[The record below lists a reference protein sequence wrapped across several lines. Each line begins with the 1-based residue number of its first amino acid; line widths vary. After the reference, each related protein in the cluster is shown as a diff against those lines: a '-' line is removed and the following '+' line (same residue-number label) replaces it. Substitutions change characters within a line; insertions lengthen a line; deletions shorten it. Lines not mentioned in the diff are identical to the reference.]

1 MKEEMD
7 YLDHQEVIK
16 ISDEC
21 CIQGFYFSGKF
32 MKKRILLV
40 EQSKFNSSYMEDI
53 KSRQLKRKTEF
64 YLNKWIQKA
73 IKKLNTNYA
82 LISKNSSDEVLSII
96 ENCFTQIDK
105 DVMKEAKRAFKTQKH
120 SEWTDYYELIKDE
133 NNNKDKKKESENSKK
148 TKNHVTVNKTE
159 IRKAIKSCFS
169 QSGVV
174 EIGEIFTQNIEKDDY
189 KEFNQ
194 TNNNDKK
201 NNTNEEYL
209 SNILSDL
216 EDDNIKCLSC
226 GCNPFVKPEI
236 QKYSDNSKTF
246 LQYGRVKSNVETQ
259 TDPAIIEIS
268 MLKEEHK
275 HIFTE
280 DAETQTATEVKIV
293 QKISKILSEIDPYE
307 DLGCPSDKR
316 TNELETI
323 YDEINST
330 IRKAKKSKSNLL
342 IKTPD
347 VHYIAFDSFKL
358 LTDEEQ
364 QDLLS
369 HYKGHATLV
378 KQIVKLRNIGLSA
391 QTENKFVEAM
401 NKDQM
406 LIGSLNILIH
416 SIKERIKSLP
426 PEDLPEIQ
434 TIMFEEPETT
444 MENTPLEGNS
454 SSLSLN
460 DNLIEDLMSSLDFS

>member
-1 MKEEMD
+1 MKEEAD
-7 YLDHQEVIK
+7 YLDNQEIIK

-32 MKKRILLV
+32 MKKRILLI
-40 EQSKFNSSYMEDI
+40 EESKFNSSYMERI
-53 KSRQLKRKTEF
+53 RSKQLKRKTEF

-73 IKKLNTNYA
+73 TKKLNTNYA
-82 LISKNSSDEVLSII
+82 LISKNSSSEVLSMI

-105 DVMKEAKRAFKTQKH
+105 DVIKKAKKAFKTQKH

-133 NNNKDKKKESENSKK
+133 HKNKDKTNQTQNLSKK
-148 TKNHVTVNKTE
+148 TGRKTVDKAE
-159 IRKAIKSCFS
+159 IKKAIKSCFS
-169 QSGVV
+169 QSGIV
-174 EIGEIFTQNIEKDDY
+174 EIGEILTQDTSEINHTESD
-189 KEFNQ
+189 Q
-194 TNNNDKK
+194 NNNKK
-201 NNTNEEYL
+201 NEEYL
-209 SNILSDL
+209 SSILNDL

-226 GCNPFVKPEI
+226 GCNPFVKPEV

-246 LQYGRVKSNVETQ
+246 LQYGRIRSNVETQ
-259 TDPAIIEIS
+259 TDPPIIEVN
-268 MLKEEHK
+268 MLKEK
-275 HIFTE
+275 HHHIPTE
-280 DAETQTATEVKIV
+280 DAETQTTTEVKIV
-293 QKISKILSEIDPYE
+293 QKVSKILSEIDPDE
-307 DLGCPSDKR
+307 DLGYPSDKR

-330 IRKAKKSKSNLL
+330 IKKAKRSKSNLL

-391 QTENKFVEAM
+391 QTEDKFVEAM
-401 NKDQM
+401 NKDQL
-406 LIGSLNILIH
+406 LIGSLNMLIH

-426 PEDLPEIQ
+426 PEELPDIQ